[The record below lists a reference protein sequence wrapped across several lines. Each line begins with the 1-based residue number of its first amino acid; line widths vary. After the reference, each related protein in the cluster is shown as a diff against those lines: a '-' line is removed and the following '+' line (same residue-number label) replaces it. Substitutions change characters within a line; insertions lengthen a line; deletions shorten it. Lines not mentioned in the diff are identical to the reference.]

1 MKQQQD
7 YSNIICKNLLTTKGR
22 AGLTRSVH
30 PVIFTF
36 IMNEEQVNIPFENF
50 AQYYDQFMLRLVNY
64 PAWVDYIVKIFNEY
78 NLFPKTILDLACGT
92 GIPSLLLA
100 KQGYRVIGVD
110 NSLPMLEIFKDKVQ
124 KTNYNIH
131 PAPFVRLNGN
141 DTRNDRSISS
151 HLVKKDGVQI
161 IHSDIR
167 NFSVPEKVDA
177 AVSFYDSINY
187 LLTEDH
193 LKHCF
198 SCVAESLKPN
208 GIFTFDMNT
217 IYCLES
223 FWDNRETPRRI
234 NDIYTIWRNTF
245 DHEQGISTL
254 KLIVY
259 TDDGRV
265 FEETHKERAYSE
277 NDLQHI
283 LHSVGFTDVR
293 FYAHLTLLP
302 PNDTTL
308 RIMVVARNRR

>member
-1 MKQQQD
+1 MTVN
-7 YSNIICKNLLTTKGR
+7 SNR
-22 AGLTRSVH
+22 A
-30 PVIFTF
+30 F
-36 IMNEEQVNIPFENF
+36 QPFNGF

-64 PAWVDYIVKIFNEY
+64 PAWVEYLIKIFNEY

-110 NSLPMLEIFKDKVQ
+110 NAVPMLEVFKNKLE
-124 KTNYNIH
+124 K
-131 PAPFVRLNGN
+131 
-141 DTRNDRSISS
+141 SS
-151 HLVKKDGVQI
+151 YDIQI

-193 LKHCF
+193 LKDCF

-265 FEETHKERAYSE
+265 FEEVHKERAYSE

-308 RIMVVARNRR
+308 RIMVVALK